1 MNKKVSFR
9 TSLLR
14 GLLAAFSLLVF
25 AYGFQVTQ
33 VSFDQINSPTRQ
45 ESLKRVLRA
54 LARPDLF
61 EYEQIETT
69 IETPIAVPCSSE
81 IPKNEVDT
89 SGPYLTL
96 DPPCADPDA
105 IIHVQ
110 GYNFLPNMSGPVF
123 FIPPSGV
130 KLSLGKFQTDET
142 GYFDLEVELPPRPN
156 EQVQII
162 RAVTRVPVGSPLLTK
177 SAKDTWDKIVET
189 VFLAL
194 LATAFGII
202 LAVPISFFAARN
214 LMEDVTSPMTSLAL
228 SIIGWPI
235 GIFAGIK
242 ITDWVE
248 ALSFP
253 LTNNLIFTAL
263 GIIFSGVL
271 IWAAI
276 RWALPREDEGPPKPY
291 ERLARLVALMFA
303 FLASI
308 FLLYLLSVLI
318 IEIGA
323 SLKNSLGSFGFLGT
337 FLKNIGEILALLIGL
352 LGALAVG
359 ALFAG
364 WLSRPGQILHAKLSP
379 TTKLISNM
387 LLGALS
393 GGFLAFLIASGLN
406 WLYQFRNINQI
417 YFWFILT
424 GALSG
429 IIIAILTRETDA
441 LPTGIVIYSV
451 TRTILN
457 ILRAIEALI
466 WVIVFVVW
474 VGIGPFAGVLAL
486 TLHTIAALAKLYSEQ
501 VESILPGPME
511 AVKATGANRLQTIV
525 YAVIPQI
532 VPPYISFTI
541 YRWDINVRMSTI
553 IGFAGGGGIGF
564 LLFQNINL
572 LNYRAAS
579 AQMVAIT
586 IVVALMDY
594 FSAYLRQKV
603 V

>member
-1 MNKKVSFR
+1 MNKKVSLR

-61 EYEQIETT
+61 AYEQVETT
-69 IETPIAVPCSSE
+69 IEAPISVPCSAE
-81 IPKNEVDT
+81 TPKSEVDT
-89 SGPYLTL
+89 SLPYMLL
-96 DPPCADPDA
+96 DPPCADPDEV
-105 IIHVQ
+105 IRVQ
-110 GYNFLPNMSGPVF
+110 GYNFMPKMSGPLF

-130 KLSLGKFQTDET
+130 KLNLGKFQTDER
-142 GYFDLEVELPPRPN
+142 GFFEVEVELPPRPN
-156 EQVQII
+156 EQIQTI
-162 RAVTRVPVGSPLLTK
+162 RAITREPVGSPQLTK

-242 ITDWVE
+242 ITAWVK
-248 ALSFP
+248 AQSVL
-253 LTNNLIFTAL
+253 LTGNLFFIIL
-263 GIIFSGVL
+263 GIILSSL
-271 IWAAI
+271 IIWAAI
-276 RWALPREDEGPPKPY
+276 RWALPQEDESKPKLSI
-291 ERLARLVALMFA
+291 RLARLVALLFA
-303 FLASI
+303 SLTI
-308 FLLYLLSVLI
+308 ILLLYLFSVLFV
-318 IEIGA
+318 EVGSALNDRLGA
-323 SLKNSLGSFGFLGT
+323 FGFLGT
-337 FLKNIGEILALLIGL
+337 FLKNIGEILALIIGLIGSL
-352 LGALAVG
+352 VGGAVVG
-359 ALFAG
+359 G
-364 WLSRPGQILHAKLSP
+364 WLSRPGQTIY
-379 TTKLISNM
+379 TKLTPLSKLVVNM
-387 LLGALS
+387 ILGALS
-393 GGFLAFLIASGLN
+393 GGLLALLIAAGLT
-406 WLYQFRNINQI
+406 WLYQFQNINQI
-417 YFWFILT
+417 YIWFAALGAFLGIL
-424 GALSG
+424 A
-429 IIIAILTRETDA
+429 AILTRKTDA
-441 LPTGIVIYSV
+441 LPTGIIIYTA
-451 TRTILN
+451 TRTVLN

-501 VESILPGPME
+501 VESILTGPME

-532 VPPYISFTI
+532 IPPYISFTI

-579 AQMVAIT
+579 AQMVAIA

>member
-1 MNKKVSFR
+1 MNKKVSLR

-61 EYEQIETT
+61 AYEQIETT
-69 IETPIAVPCSSE
+69 IEAPISVPCSDETS
-81 IPKNEVDT
+81 KNEGDT
-89 SGPYLTL
+89 SGPYLVL
-96 DPPCADPDA
+96 EPPCADPDET
-105 IIHVQ
+105 IRVQ
-110 GYNFLPNMSGPVF
+110 GYNFMPNMSGPVF

-130 KLSLGKFQTDET
+130 KLSLGKFQTDEN

-156 EQVQII
+156 EQVQTI
-162 RAVTRVPVGSPLLTK
+162 RTITREPVGSPQLTK
-177 SAKDTWDKIVET
+177 SAKDTWDKIIET

-214 LMEDVTSPMTSLAL
+214 LMEDVTSPMTSLSL

-235 GIFAGIK
+235 GIYAGIK
-242 ITDWVE
+242 ITAWVE
-248 ALSFP
+248 TQSVL
-253 LTNNLIFTAL
+253 LTSNLLLTIL
-263 GIIFSGVL
+263 GIILSGLL

-276 RWALPREDEGPPKPY
+276 RWALPHEDESKPKFSI
-291 ERLARLVALMFA
+291 RLARLAALLFA
-303 FLASI
+303 TLI
-308 FLLYLLSVLI
+308 VILLLYLVSVLF
-318 IEIGA
+318 IEVGSA
-323 SLKNSLGSFGFLGT
+323 LNDRLGSFGFLGT

-352 LGALAVG
+352 VG
-359 ALFAG
+359 ALIGGAVVGG
-364 WLSRPGQILHAKLSP
+364 WLSRPGQIIY
-379 TTKLISNM
+379 TKLTPVSRLVVNM
-387 LLGALS
+387 VLGALA
-393 GGFLAFLIASGLN
+393 GGFLAFLIAGGLI
-406 WLYQFRNINQI
+406 WLYQYRNINQI
-417 YFWFILT
+417 YFWFIATGTILGILT
-424 GALSG
+424 
-429 IIIAILTRETDA
+429 AILTRKTDA
-441 LPTGIVIYSV
+441 LPTGIVVYTV
-451 TRTILN
+451 TRTVLN

-511 AVKATGANRLQTIV
+511 AVKATGANRLQAIV